1 MLVEGSKVLREG
13 DGAEGNRTP
22 DLLLAKQPLSQLS
35 YRPVFA
41 AQQLTTLRRLP
52 AFRCHSGGPGFGPV
66 TGLKIAEGDRSSHP
80 QPLSIPFLLYV

>member
-1 MLVEGSKVLREG
+1 
-13 DGAEGNRTP
+13 
-22 DLLLAKQPLSQLS
+22 
-35 YRPVFA
+35 VFA